1 MNTREQN
8 IKFITVSF
16 APCRKMFRRTILQSL
31 CCYSTF
37 PAVLT
42 ERKEDGVNGHVVNT
56 EKGMCNNISSNNDD
70 LQTQKKDKHNV

>member
-16 APCRKMFRRTILQSL
+16 APCR
-31 CCYSTF
+31 YSTF

-70 LQTQKKDKHNV
+70 LQTQKKDIHNV